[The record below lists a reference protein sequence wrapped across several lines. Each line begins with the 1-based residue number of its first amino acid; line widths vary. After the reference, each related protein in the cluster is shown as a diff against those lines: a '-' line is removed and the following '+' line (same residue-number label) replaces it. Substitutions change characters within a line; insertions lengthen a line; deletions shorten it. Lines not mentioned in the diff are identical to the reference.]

1 MSDEPPADIDA
12 WANAHGFTPSNDQ
25 IGGAT
30 RLLDLGFLDTT
41 DAAYRG
47 AVDGHEAV
55 LAEFSVGSPDW
66 SEAFGGFGVDS
77 TGFTVFLLF
86 VDAAPWSRLT
96 VHPSAFSDQDW
107 ARRLLRADRR
117 VHTSSPGMD
126 ERYRIVAARD
136 ISDEQLEAVF
146 TQELIEWWVSQD
158 PEVLLDIEDH
168 GEEGGFLT
176 VARLGMGIGDEGLS
190 KLRAQTAHLRN
201 AFFPA

>member
-1 MSDEPPADIDA
+1 MDEPLPDIDA
-12 WANAHGFTPSNDQ
+12 WAQAHGFTPSDDQ
-25 IGGAT
+25 VGGAT
-30 RLLDLGFLDTT
+30 QLLDLGILDTT

-47 AVDGHEAV
+47 TVDGHEAV

-66 SEAFGGFGVDS
+66 SEAFGGFGIDS
-77 TGFTVFLLF
+77 TGFTVFLMF
-86 VDAAPWSRLT
+86 VDASRWPRLA
-96 VHPSAFSDQDW
+96 VHPSAFSEHDW

-126 ERYRIVAARD
+126 ERYRIVAARA
-136 ISDEQLEAVF
+136 IPDERLEAVF
-146 TQELIEWWVSQD
+146 TPELTEWWVAQD

-176 VARLGMGIGDEGLS
+176 VARLGMGIGDEELT
-190 KLRAQTAHLRN
+190 KLQAQAAHLRN

>member
-1 MSDEPPADIDA
+1 MEEPRPDIDA
-12 WANAHGFTPSNDQ
+12 WAEAHGFTPSDDQ
-25 IGGAT
+25 VGGT
-30 RLLDLGFLDTT
+30 TQLLDLGMIDTT

-66 SEAFGGFGVDS
+66 SEAFGGWGVDS

-86 VDAAPWSRLT
+86 VDASRWPRLT
-96 VHPSAFSDQDW
+96 VHPSAFSEHDW

-117 VHTSSPGMD
+117 VHTSSEGMD
-126 ERYRIVAARD
+126 ERYRIVASRD
-136 ISDEQLEAVF
+136 IPDEQLAAVL
-146 TQELIEWWVSQD
+146 TPELVEWWVSQD

-168 GEEGGFLT
+168 GEAGGFLT
-176 VARLGMGIGDEGLS
+176 VARLGMGIGDEALTR
-190 KLRAQTAHLRN
+190 LQAQTAHLVN

>member
-1 MSDEPPADIDA
+1 MNEPLPDIDT
-12 WANAHGFTPSNDQ
+12 WAQAHGFTPSDDQ
-25 IGGAT
+25 VGGAT
-30 RLLDLGFLDTT
+30 QLLDLGILDTT

-66 SEAFGGFGVDS
+66 SEAFGGWGVDS

-86 VDAAPWSRLT
+86 VDATRWPRLT
-96 VHPSAFSDQDW
+96 VHPSAFSEQDW

-126 ERYRIVAARD
+126 ERYRIVAARG
-136 ISDEQLEAVF
+136 IRDEQLEAVF
-146 TQELIEWWVSQD
+146 TPELIEWWVSQD

-190 KLRAQTAHLRN
+190 RLQAQTARLLK
-201 AFFPA
+201 AFFPV

>member
-1 MSDEPPADIDA
+1 MNEPRTDIDA
-12 WANAHGFTPSNDQ
+12 WAEAHGFTPSDDQ
-25 IGGAT
+25 VGGT
-30 RLLDLGFLDTT
+30 TQLLDLGMIDTT

-66 SEAFGGFGVDS
+66 SEAFGGWGVDS

-86 VDAAPWSRLT
+86 VDASRWPRLT
-96 VHPSAFSDQDW
+96 VHPSAFSEHDW

-117 VHTSSPGMD
+117 VHTSSEGMD
-126 ERYRIVAARD
+126 ERYRIVASRD
-136 ISDEQLEAVF
+136 IPDEQLAAVL
-146 TQELIEWWVSQD
+146 TPELVEWWVSQD

-168 GEEGGFLT
+168 GEAGGFLT
-176 VARLGMGIGDEGLS
+176 VARLGMGIGEEGLS
-190 KLRAQTAHLRN
+190 RLQAQTAHLVN

>member
-1 MSDEPPADIDA
+1 MSEDPRPDIDA
-12 WANAHGFTPSNDQ
+12 WAEAHGFTPSDDQ

-30 RLLDLGFLDTT
+30 QLLDLGMLDTT

-66 SEAFGGFGVDS
+66 SEAFGGWGVDS

-86 VDAAPWSRLT
+86 VDASRWPRLT
-96 VHPSAFSDQDW
+96 VHPSAFSEHDW
-107 ARRLLRADRR
+107 ARRLIRTDRR

-126 ERYRIVAARD
+126 ERYRVVASRH

-146 TQELIEWWVSQD
+146 TPELVEWWMAQE

-176 VARLGMGIGDEGLS
+176 VARLGMGIGVEALS
-190 KLRAQTAHLRN
+190 TLQAQTAHLVK

>member
-1 MSDEPPADIDA
+1 MNEEPRPDIDA
-12 WANAHGFTPSNDQ
+12 WAEAHGFTQSSDQ
-25 IGGAT
+25 VGGT
-30 RLLDLGFLDTT
+30 TQLLDLGMIDTT

-66 SEAFGGFGVDS
+66 SEAFGGWGVDS

-86 VDAAPWSRLT
+86 VDASRWPRLT
-96 VHPSAFSDQDW
+96 VHPSAFSEHDW
-107 ARRLLRADRR
+107 ARRLVRADRR
-117 VHTSSPGMD
+117 VHTSSSRMD
-126 ERYRIVAARD
+126 ERYRVVASRQ
-136 ISDEQLEAVF
+136 ISDEQLAAVF
-146 TQELIEWWVSQD
+146 TPELVEWWVAQE

-176 VARLGMGIGDEGLS
+176 VARLGMGIGDEALTS
-190 KLRAQTAHLRN
+190 LQAQTARLLA

>member
-1 MSDEPPADIDA
+1 MEEPRPDIDA
-12 WANAHGFTPSNDQ
+12 WAEAHGFTPSDDQ
-25 IGGAT
+25 VGGT
-30 RLLDLGFLDTT
+30 TQLLDLGMIDTT

-66 SEAFGGFGVDS
+66 SEAFGGWGVDS

-86 VDAAPWSRLT
+86 VDASRWPRLT
-96 VHPSAFSDQDW
+96 VHPSAFSEHDW

-117 VHTSSPGMD
+117 VHTSSKGMD
-126 ERYRIVAARD
+126 ERYRIVASRD
-136 ISDEQLEAVF
+136 IPDEQLAAVL
-146 TQELIEWWVSQD
+146 TPELVEWWVSQD

-168 GEEGGFLT
+168 GEAGGFLT
-176 VARLGMGIGDEGLS
+176 VARLGMGIGDEALTR
-190 KLRAQTAHLRN
+190 LQAQTAHLVN

>member
-1 MSDEPPADIDA
+1 MSEDPRPDIDA
-12 WANAHGFTPSNDQ
+12 WAETHGFTPSDDQ

-30 RLLDLGFLDTT
+30 QLLDLGMLDTT

-66 SEAFGGFGVDS
+66 SEAFGGWGVDS

-86 VDAAPWSRLT
+86 VDASRWPRLT
-96 VHPSAFSDQDW
+96 VHPSAFSEHDW
-107 ARRLLRADRR
+107 ARRLIRADRR

-126 ERYRIVAARD
+126 ERYRVVASRH

-146 TQELIEWWVSQD
+146 TPQLVEWWVSQE

-176 VARLGMGIGDEGLS
+176 VARLGMGIGNEALS
-190 KLRAQTAHLRN
+190 TLQAQTAHLVK

>member
-1 MSDEPPADIDA
+1 MNDEPRPDIDA
-12 WANAHGFTPSNDQ
+12 WAEAHGFTPSDDQ
-25 IGGAT
+25 VGGT
-30 RLLDLGFLDTT
+30 TQLLDLGMIDTT

-66 SEAFGGFGVDS
+66 SEAFGGWGVDS

-86 VDAAPWSRLT
+86 VDASRWPRLT
-96 VHPSAFSDQDW
+96 VHPSAFSEHDW

-117 VHTSSPGMD
+117 VHTSSEGMD
-126 ERYRIVAARD
+126 ERYRIVASRD
-136 ISDEQLEAVF
+136 IPDEQLAAVL
-146 TQELIEWWVSQD
+146 TPELVEWWVSQD

-176 VARLGMGIGDEGLS
+176 VARLGMGIGDEALS
-190 KLRAQTAHLRN
+190 RLQAQTARLVN
-201 AFFPA
+201 AFFPG

>member
-1 MSDEPPADIDA
+1 MDEPRPDIDA
-12 WANAHGFTPSNDQ
+12 WAQAHGFTPSDDQ

-30 RLLDLGFLDTT
+30 QLLQLGILDTT

-47 AVDGHEAV
+47 TVDGHEAV

-66 SEAFGGFGVDS
+66 SEAFGGGGVDS

-86 VDAAPWSRLT
+86 VDASRWSRLT
-96 VHPSAFSDQDW
+96 VHPSAFSEHDW
-107 ARRLLRADRR
+107 ARRLIRADRR

-126 ERYRIVAARD
+126 ERYRIVASRD
-136 ISDEQLEAVF
+136 ISDEQLEAVL
-146 TQELIEWWVSQD
+146 TPELIEWWVSQD
-158 PEVLLDIEDH
+158 PEVILDIEDH

-176 VARLGMGIGDEGLS
+176 VARLGMGIGDEALS
-190 KLRAQTAHLRN
+190 RLQAQAAHLVN

>member
-1 MSDEPPADIDA
+1 MDEPRPDIDA
-12 WANAHGFTPSNDQ
+12 WAQAHGFTPSDDQ

-30 RLLDLGFLDTT
+30 QLLQLGILDTT

-47 AVDGHEAV
+47 PVDAHEAV

-66 SEAFGGFGVDS
+66 SEAFGGGGYDS

-86 VDAAPWSRLT
+86 VDASRWPRLT
-96 VHPSAFSDQDW
+96 VHPSAFSEHDW
-107 ARRLLRADRR
+107 ARRLIRADRR

-126 ERYRIVAARD
+126 ERYRIVASRD
-136 ISDEQLEAVF
+136 ISDEQLGGVL
-146 TQELIEWWVSQD
+146 TPELIEWWVSQD
-158 PEVLLDIEDH
+158 PEVILDIEDH

-176 VARLGMGIGDEGLS
+176 VARLGMGIGDEALS
-190 KLRAQTAHLRN
+190 RLQAQAAHLVN

>member
-1 MSDEPPADIDA
+1 MDEPLPDIDA
-12 WANAHGFTPSNDQ
+12 WAKAHGFTPSDDQ
-25 IGGAT
+25 VGGT
-30 RLLDLGFLDTT
+30 TQLLDLGILDTT

-66 SEAFGGFGVDS
+66 SEAFGGFGIDS
-77 TGFTVFLLF
+77 TGFTVFLMF
-86 VDAAPWSRLT
+86 VDAGRWSRLT
-96 VHPSAFSDQDW
+96 VHPSAFSEQDW

-117 VHTSSPGMD
+117 VHTSSAGMD
-126 ERYRIVAARD
+126 ERYRIVASRD
-136 ISDEQLEAVF
+136 IPDEQLEAVL
-146 TQELIEWWVSQD
+146 TPELVGWWVAQD

-176 VARLGMGIGDEGLS
+176 VARLGMGIGDEALS
-190 KLRAQTAHLRN
+190 KLHGQTAHLLN

>member
-1 MSDEPPADIDA
+1 MNEPRPDIDA
-12 WANAHGFTPSNDQ
+12 WAEAHGFTPSTDQ
-25 IGGAT
+25 IGGT
-30 RLLDLGFLDTT
+30 TQLLDLGMLDTT
-41 DAAYRG
+41 DLAYRG

-55 LAEFSVGSPDW
+55 LAEFSVGSPNW
-66 SEAFGGFGVDS
+66 TEAFGGDGINS
-77 TGFTVFLLF
+77 TGFTVFLMF
-86 VDAAPWSRLT
+86 VDATRWPRLT

-146 TQELIEWWVSQD
+146 TPELTAWWVAQD
-158 PEVLLDIEDH
+158 PEVLLDVEDH

-176 VARLGMGIGDEGLS
+176 VARLGMGIGDEALS
-190 KLRAQTAHLRN
+190 RLASQTTHLLN

>member
-1 MSDEPPADIDA
+1 MDEPLPDIDA
-12 WANAHGFTPSNDQ
+12 WAQAHGFTPSDDQ

-30 RLLDLGFLDTT
+30 QLLQLGILDTT

-47 AVDGHEAV
+47 TVDGHEVV

-66 SEAFGGFGVDS
+66 SEAFGGGGVDS

-86 VDAAPWSRLT
+86 VDASRWPRLT
-96 VHPSAFSDQDW
+96 VHPIAFSEHDW
-107 ARRLLRADRR
+107 ARRLIRADRR

-126 ERYRIVAARD
+126 ERYRIVASRD
-136 ISDEQLEAVF
+136 ISDEQLEAVL
-146 TQELIEWWVSQD
+146 TPDLIEWWVAQD
-158 PEVLLDIEDH
+158 PEVILDIEDH

-190 KLRAQTAHLRN
+190 RLQAQAARLVQ

>member
-1 MSDEPPADIDA
+1 MNGEPRPDIDA
-12 WANAHGFTPSNDQ
+12 WAEAHGFTPSDDQ
-25 IGGAT
+25 VGGT
-30 RLLDLGFLDTT
+30 TQLLDLGMIDTT

-66 SEAFGGFGVDS
+66 SEAFGGWGVDS

-86 VDAAPWSRLT
+86 VDASRWPRLT
-96 VHPSAFSDQDW
+96 VHPSAFSEHDW

-117 VHTSSPGMD
+117 VHTSSEGMD
-126 ERYRIVAARD
+126 ERYRIVASRD
-136 ISDEQLEAVF
+136 IPDEQLAAVL
-146 TQELIEWWVSQD
+146 TPELVEWWVSQD

-176 VARLGMGIGDEGLS
+176 VARLGMGIGDEALS
-190 KLRAQTAHLRN
+190 RLQAQTARLVN
-201 AFFPA
+201 AFFPG